1 MPMTT
6 PPDPIAA
13 ITQLAQAISALRVTG
28 VIRSRRFMGDLG
40 EWYVAQL
47 YDGRIAD
54 NQVEKGWDVQLVDG
68 TRLQVK
74 TQSYDPQNRWNYLDS
89 DPAHFNRLVVVILT
103 DTFTLRDL
111 YDIPG
116 ANLDDV
122 LRTGGD
128 GRRFYLW
135 DALAP
140 WRVDPR
146 TLPGYAAIAGLV
158 SHYVPSS

>member
-1 MPMTT
+1 MTGSA
-6 PPDPIAA
+6 DPVAA
-13 ITQLAQAISALRVTG
+13 IAQLANAINTLKATG
-28 VIRSRRFMGDLG
+28 VIRSRRFTGDLG

-47 YDGRIAD
+47 YGGKVAKS
-54 NQVEKGWDVQLVDG
+54 QVEKGWDVRLTDG

-89 DPAHFNRLVVVILT
+89 DPTHFDRLVVVILN

-111 YDIPG
+111 YDIPVG
-116 ANLDDV
+116 ALIPL
-122 LRTGGD
+122 LRTG
-128 GRRFYLW
+128 REERPQYFW

-146 TLPGYAAIAGLV
+146 MLPGYTPVADLV
-158 SHYVPSS
+158 TAVH

>member
-1 MPMTT
+1 MTT

-13 ITQLAQAISALRVTG
+13 ITQLAHAISALKAAG
-28 VIRSRRFMGDLG
+28 VIRSRRFTGDLG

-47 YDGRIAD
+47 YGGRIAD
-54 NQVEKGWDVQLVDG
+54 SQVEKGWDVQLADD

-89 DPAHFNRLVVVILT
+89 DLAHFDRLVVVLLN

-111 YDIPG
+111 YDIPV
-116 ANLDDV
+116 ADLAPL
-122 LRTGGD
+122 LRTGREGRAQYFWD
-128 GRRFYLW
+128 GLG
-135 DALAP
+135 P

-146 TLPGYAAIAGLV
+146 ALPGYAPLADLITTL
-158 SHYVPSS
+158 S